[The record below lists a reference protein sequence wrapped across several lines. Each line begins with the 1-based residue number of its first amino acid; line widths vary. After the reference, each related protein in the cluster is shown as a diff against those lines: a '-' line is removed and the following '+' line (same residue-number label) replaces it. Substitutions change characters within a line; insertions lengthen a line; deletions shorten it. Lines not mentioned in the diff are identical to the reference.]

1 MIFQKLFYQV
11 FQMKYEDQRF
21 MRLFVF
27 FDLPTGTK
35 KERSDAAKFRNM
47 LIKEAFIMLQF
58 SVYVRVCKGQE
69 IVNIFINK
77 LENNLPKK
85 GNIRAMQVTDKQY
98 ERMTI
103 LIGDQKIEE
112 KSVGMKQLLL
122 F

>member
-1 MIFQKLFYQV
+1 
-11 FQMKYEDQRF
+11 MKNEEQRF

-35 KERSDAAKFRNM
+35 KERSDASKFRNM

-69 IVNIFINK
+69 IVNIYINK
-77 LENNLPKK
+77 LENNLPNK

-98 ERMTI
+98 ERMHI
-103 LIGDQKIEE
+103 LIGDEIVEE
-112 KSVGMKQLLL
+112 KCVGMKQLLL